1 MNNNEKNNNK
11 KTSKNANTQTK
22 ENIFLQALNY
32 YEGKGVKQDY
42 AKAFAQFELALKQGY
57 LDSQYYLAVCH

>member
-42 AKAFAQFELALKQGY
+42 AKAFAYYNIKLAIIY
-57 LDSQYYLAVCH
+57 INF

>member
-22 ENIFLQALNY
+22 ENIFILWQ
-32 YEGKGVKQDY
+32 EVKSTITRNNGTKI
-42 AKAFAQFELALKQGY
+42 AIILE
-57 LDSQYYLAVCH
+57 C